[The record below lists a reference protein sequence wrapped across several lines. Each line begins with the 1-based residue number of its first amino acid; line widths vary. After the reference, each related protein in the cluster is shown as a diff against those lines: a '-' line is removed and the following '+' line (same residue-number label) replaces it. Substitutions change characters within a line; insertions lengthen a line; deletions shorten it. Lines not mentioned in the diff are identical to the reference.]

1 MLAEAF
7 ELGRPIEPLA
17 PYCFGSHEN
26 WTLGTMAG
34 RFLVTRLWAGPDA
47 PWRPELERAMEFER
61 RACQAGIDMPR
72 PIAPRTAAFGDAA
85 RVHGFGVFRIHEWV
99 DHRPLGV
106 DDDIAAWLGST
117 LARLHRLVP
126 LDAPPQPRWYGLF
139 PAQRWNAWLA
149 EGEARGMAWAPA
161 LRDRLP
167 DILEVSH
174 WIADAF
180 AKAGRYVVTHRDV
193 QPANVL
199 MSGSGPVLVDW
210 DSAGP
215 DSAPLETVE
224 SVLAFASLG
233 RSEPD
238 AATVRRA
245 LAAYA
250 AGGHPIG
257 AGRDLVARRVGLHLH
272 RLTERLEGTLGGVD
286 QRTAEPAQVEVLA
299 RQDLEEFPGLLAT
312 LTRWSDLLGA

>member
-1 MLAEAF
+1 MPPPSLSGAPLFDAPTPHTSSPSAAMLAEAF

-139 PAQRWNAWLA
+139 PAAALERLA
-149 EGEARGMAWAPA
+149 RRGRGARHG
-161 LRDRLP
+161 
-167 DILEVSH
+167 VG
-174 WIADAF
+174 
-180 AKAGRYVVTHRDV
+180 AG
-193 QPANVL
+193 
-199 MSGSGPVLVDW
+199 
-210 DSAGP
+210 
-215 DSAPLETVE
+215 
-224 SVLAFASLG
+224 
-233 RSEPD
+233 
-238 AATVRRA
+238 
-245 LAAYA
+245 A
-250 AGGHPIG
+250 AGTAARHPRG
-257 AGRDLVARRVGLHLH
+257 LPLDRGRVREGRPLRRHAPRRPAV
-272 RLTERLEGTLGGVD
+272 
-286 QRTAEPAQVEVLA
+286 RTC
-299 RQDLEEFPGLLAT
+299 
-312 LTRWSDLLGA
+312 